1 MCHLKVRPMIMME
14 DREDKYTIK
23 HKESSKMNERRMT
36 GHQVT
41 RGNYPLQ

>member
-1 MCHLKVRPMIMME
+1 MCHLKVRPMIMMKT
-14 DREDKYTIK
+14 EDKYTIK
-23 HKESSKMNERRMT
+23 HKESSKMNEMRMT